1 MTNVVICG
9 PNLRD
14 QKKGQFH
21 VHVEGCAD
29 LKRMLKREPAYKEG
43 WLLEDPDS
51 KQEIVEHIYEDH
63 MREAIMENGHID
75 WREFDDVYLFPCV
88 TDIPD
93 DAPMDAV
100 EDDEVDSEE
109 EDDVEEEDEEDGDVP
124 DTGEDSTDPFEAVV
138 RLAQKHG
145 ASDGVAIAEEALTIE
160 TITGYLDE
168 NLDDELY
175 EEASS
180 FDLDRVAKAYVTTLM
195 TGFTARCQIALN
207 QFLEDENQ
215 E

>member
-29 LKRMLKREPAYKEG
+29 LKRMLRKEPAYKEG
-43 WLLEDPDS
+43 WLLEDADS
-51 KQEIVEHIYEDH
+51 KQAVVEHIYEDQ
-63 MREAIMENGHID
+63 MRETIQQNGSTD
-75 WREFDDVYLFPCV
+75 WREFDDVYMFPCV
-88 TDIPD
+88 KLPD
-93 DAPMDAV
+93 DAPLEDEEDEDE
-100 EDDEVDSEE
+100 EDDDVDSEE
-109 EDDVEEEDEEDGDVP
+109 EDDVEDEDSDEEDD
-124 DTGEDSTDPFEAVV
+124 EDSTDSFDAVV

-168 NLDDELY
+168 NLSDELY

-195 TGFTARCQIALN
+195 QGFTARCQIALN
-207 QFLEDENQ
+207 NFLEDENQ